1 MLAELGVEAH
11 TFAPSVGVGRGRQ
24 ISEVEGTVAYIW
36 SSRIA
41 RAT

>member
-1 MLAELGVEAH
+1 MLAELGMEAH
-11 TFAPSVGVGRGRQ
+11 TFDSSVGVGRGRQ
-24 ISEVEGTVAYIW
+24 ISDFEGIVAYIW

>member
-1 MLAELGVEAH
+1 MLAELDVEGH
-11 TFAPSVGVGRGRQ
+11 TLDPSVGVGRGRQ
-24 ISEVEGTVAYIW
+24 ISEFEDIVAYIW